1 MGMRARAAKTSSERI
16 EMNRPNK
23 PQTFPGFIL
32 FCLTLS
38 ILACT
43 QCSKSTT
50 LKGTWSCKAQW
61 SSQHE
66 GSTVPIVSQQEA
78 TCEDHVLSITGTI
91 TIGEAT
97 WSEVKESTC
106 YASGDELYGEWT
118 FIQTVPKNDA
128 ARKFEQERLAG
139 KSLGNA
145 SNQVG
150 QTHRVRVISR
160 TDTQVKAV
168 NEDGRAISC
177 HRL

>member
-1 MGMRARAAKTSSERI
+1 
-16 EMNRPNK
+16 MNRPNEV
-23 PQTFPGFIL
+23 QTFPGFIL
-32 FCLTLS
+32 ICLTLS
-38 ILACT
+38 ILVSA

-50 LKGTWSCKAQW
+50 LKGTWSCSAEW
-61 SSQHE
+61 SYQHE
-66 GSTVPIVSQQEA
+66 GVTVPIVSQQQA
-78 TCEDHVLSITGTI
+78 TCEDHVLSMIGTI
-91 TIGEAT
+91 AIGDAK

-106 YASGDELYGEWT
+106 YASGDELYGKWT
-118 FIQTVPKNDA
+118 SIQTTPKNDA
-128 ARKFEQERLAG
+128 ARQFEQERLAG

-168 NEDGRAISC
+168 NEDGRVISC

>member
-1 MGMRARAAKTSSERI
+1 
-16 EMNRPNK
+16 MNRPNK
-23 PQTFPGFIL
+23 VQTLPGLIL
-32 FCLTLS
+32 LCLTLS
-38 ILACT
+38 ILAST

-66 GSTVPIVSQQEA
+66 GITLPIVSQQEA

-91 TIGEAT
+91 AIGEAT

-118 FIQTVPKNDA
+118 FIQTIPENDA
-128 ARKFEQERLAG
+128 ARQFEQERLAG
-139 KSLGNA
+139 KSLADA

-150 QTHRVRVISR
+150 QTHRVRLISR
-160 TDTQVKAV
+160 TDTELKAV
-168 NEDGRAISC
+168 NEDGRTISC